1 MGRYRDTVA
10 PSPLTIETLAG
21 DEIGSAHTAGVTA
34 ADSLASDEAAA
45 TPAGDDRRVEWWRKG
60 SGHMYT
66 SASGDVDLRQS
77 KATGW
82 VGWVVFAGLMLVLSG
97 ALDILWGIIALTR
110 HQIFEG
116 PHGNVIDLNYTTWG
130 WIEVVWGV
138 VVLAAGIGLFT
149 GALWARIIAVV
160 IASVSVIGNLLVIGA
175 YPIWSVIVIALDVLV
190 IYAVTVHGHEINAI

>member
-1 MGRYRDTVA
+1 
-10 PSPLTIETLAG
+10 
-21 DEIGSAHTAGVTA
+21 
-34 ADSLASDEAAA
+34 
-45 TPAGDDRRVEWWRKG
+45 
-60 SGHMYT
+60 MYT
-66 SASGDVDLRQS
+66 SASGDVDLRPS
-77 KATGW
+77 RATGW